1 MTATKYGK
9 YFIKEPISI
18 GKFVP
23 NLRYSSDFAD
33 TDFTIRW
40 HYITGPYMMEE
51 EPHAHD
57 FDQFTCFIG
66 GNPMDI
72 REFDAEVELF
82 LGEEGERHTINATTI
97 VYIPSGLIHCPLNFK
112 TVNKPIMFMNIPLT
126 SHYGKKET
134 LPQP

>member
-1 MTATKYGK
+1 MSESEYGK
-9 YFIKEPISI
+9 YFINEPISM

-23 NLRYSSDFAD
+23 NLRYNSDFPD

-40 HYITGPYMMEE
+40 HYITGPYVMEE

-66 GNPMDI
+66 GNPVNI

-82 LGEEGERHTINATTI
+82 LGEEGEKHIINRTTI
-97 VYIPSGLIHCPLNFK
+97 VHIPKGLVHCPLNFK
-112 TVNKPIMFMNIPLT
+112 MVKKPIMFMNIPLT
-126 SHYGKKET
+126 SHYGKK
-134 LPQP
+134 